1 MPTCSEVVER
11 SYEVAGK
18 EVESRLRQE
27 TNNFRG
33 CWKMLGRITV
43 IVLALFISSCSRDST
58 GVEQT
63 VDLTGFWSGRTTY
76 DISASC
82 DLLGCYYDSRMMI
95 VQSGKTVTGWYR
107 ARANQVSDQTPIT
120 GTIQGD
126 TLSLLVNSGQISW
139 VGAMKFGISRDGR
152 SIVARQDK
160 KTISL
165 SIE

>member
-1 MPTCSEVVER
+1 MTRPVVTL
-11 SYEVAGK
+11 ATLLWLAACTK
-18 EVESRLRQE
+18 E
-27 TNNFRG
+27 
-33 CWKMLGRITV
+33 
-43 IVLALFISSCSRDST
+43 ST
-58 GVEQT
+58 GVASD

-76 DISASC
+76 DVSASC

-95 VQSGKTVTGWYR
+95 VQTGKTVSGWYR

-126 TLSLLVNSGQISW
+126 TLSLLVNSGQLSW
-139 VGAMKFGISRDGR
+139 VGAMKFSISRNGR